1 MQRGLECR
9 SIGDSTLLHCLI
21 KRCFV
26 SITEWGSRLVSYM
39 RAFSFG
45 ESEIRE
51 FVAERCIGSVCLEER
66 GAFTGTT
73 LLFFMGRE

>member
-1 MQRGLECR
+1 
-9 SIGDSTLLHCLI
+9 
-21 KRCFV
+21 
-26 SITEWGSRLVSYM
+26 M

-66 GAFTGTT
+66 GAFTGTLKDYSSVFYGARVKEEWI
-73 LLFFMGRE
+73 LLLHPSCFACD